1 MFNQSSLETVREKLG
16 AEVFAEHKLRQEDF
30 EDSLKEESLSKK
42 GLPRYIIEKS
52 AESKAKTVEQ
62 WRLEER

>member
-30 EDSLKEESLSKK
+30 EDSLKEESLS
-42 GLPRYIIEKS
+42 
-52 AESKAKTVEQ
+52 
-62 WRLEER
+62 